1 MYEFIK
7 EVGDE
12 TMTDIEPTDEVI
24 NDSSDHESTDHE
36 CANQN
41 QSFTVET
48 LENVSE
54 ISVVDDVSTTDIPLD
69 IHNSTCTDYDDLG
82 GNTSQKLFLKI
93 LEKLETLE
101 ASFNDVK
108 DRLQHIENNMEYLS
122 NSVEAI
128 DKTMLK
134 KKQKFAGKQQ
144 SNATEIIE
152 TSLPDVRETSL
163 PEVMEASLPEVI
175 ETSSTNDVFT
185 AIRNAIAYD
194 SEDFFD
200 FDIPTVGEIAL
211 STSCEAMSLPNTNV
225 VTVHK
230 HTTTPLPITNTITSL
245 PTTEH
250 TITPLP
256 ITTTSTSLPTSSQ
269 QITLPGSATKTKT
282 KQKPNKCIGFIKSEL
297 SRLFSEAE
305 LANGRLTA
313 GKRKYKDTIQEKNAL
328 SPGRM
333 KVIIGHARKKYKED
347 FENIQNISEVINSKC
362 RQVNNKTKKSLQ
374 L

>member
-12 TMTDIEPTDEVI
+12 TMTEIEATDKVI
-24 NDSSDHESTDHE
+24 NDSSDHESTNHE

-69 IHNSTCTDYDDLG
+69 IHNSTCSDYDDLG
-82 GNTSQKLFLKI
+82 RNTSQKLVLKL

-108 DRLQHIENNMEYLS
+108 DHLQHIENNMEYLS

-128 DKTMLK
+128 DKMMLK
-134 KKQKFAGKQQ
+134 KKQKLAGKQQ

-152 TSLPDVRETSL
+152 TSLPEVMETSL
-163 PEVMEASLPEVI
+163 PKVMEALLPEAI

-185 AIRNAIAYD
+185 AIRNAIACD
-194 SEDFFD
+194 SEDFND

-211 STSCEAMSLPNTNV
+211 STSCEVMSLPNTNV

-230 HTTTPLPITNTITSL
+230 
-245 PTTEH
+245 H

-269 QITLPGSATKTKT
+269 QITLPGSAAKTKT
-282 KQKPNKCIGFIKSEL
+282 KRKPNKYIEFIKSEL
-297 SRLFSEAE
+297 SRLFSEEE

-328 SPGRM
+328 SAGRM
-333 KVIIGHARKKYKED
+333 KVIIGHVRKKYKED
-347 FENIQNISEVINSKC
+347 IQNISEVINSKC